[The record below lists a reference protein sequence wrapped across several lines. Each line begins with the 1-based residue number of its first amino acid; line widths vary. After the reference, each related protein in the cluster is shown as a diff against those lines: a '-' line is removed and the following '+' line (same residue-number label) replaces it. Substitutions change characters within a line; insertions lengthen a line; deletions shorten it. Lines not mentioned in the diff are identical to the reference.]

1 MLWGL
6 STIPTL
12 SGLPPFAA
20 YVCVP
25 VVISYIRSSVP
36 WQAAAREERWG
47 WRAVHSTLGGVDHV
61 ETMVLVLVLYNDTV
75 PFSVTEATSGD
86 IKEEEEED
94 LCLLSC

>member
-1 MLWGL
+1 
-6 STIPTL
+6 
-12 SGLPPFAA
+12 
-20 YVCVP
+20 
-25 VVISYIRSSVP
+25 
-36 WQAAAREERWG
+36 
-47 WRAVHSTLGGVDHV
+47 VHSTLGGVDHV